1 MAREAEGDA
10 AAKAAVEAKAAAAKA
25 RKLEKKVIEKK
36 AAEKKAAEA
45 KKADVVQRRRVGAVH
60 RPDPG
65 LLQRVHRQPGDRLR
79 ADAQGRLRDRP
90 VPLPEQAVEQG
101 KQLETTRPSNSSSGA
116 YGIPQALP
124 GSKMASEGSDWQTN
138 PATQIKWGLGYI
150 EGRYGSPCKAWSH
163 SQSVGLV
170 LKDCRRR
177 GYALGA
183 YPRFRERLAEMR
195 PPATMGFMA
204 YGIGEIND
212 DAATK
217 FGTVAF
223 YASLGRAFVTM
234 CAVIPF
240 LFLIEVIDIGARS
253 GYLDVAGG
261 IIPHRLDGLD
271 GVLFSP
277 FLHAGWD
284 HLYGNSVP
292 LILVGTF
299 ALAGGARRF
308 ICSTG

>member
-1 MAREAEGDA
+1 
-10 AAKAAVEAKAAAAKA
+10 
-25 RKLEKKVIEKK
+25 
-36 AAEKKAAEA
+36 
-45 KKADVVQRRRVGAVH
+45 
-60 RPDPG
+60 
-65 LLQRVHRQPGDRLR
+65 
-79 ADAQGRLRDRP
+79 
-90 VPLPEQAVEQG
+90 
-101 KQLETTRPSNSSSGA
+101 
-116 YGIPQALP
+116 
-124 GSKMASEGSDWQTN
+124 
-138 PATQIKWGLGYI
+138 
-150 EGRYGSPCKAWSH
+150 
-163 SQSVGLV
+163 
-170 LKDCRRR
+170 
-177 GYALGA
+177 
-183 YPRFRERLAEMR
+183 
-195 PPATMGFMA
+195 MA
-204 YGIGEIND
+204 YGIGETND

-217 FGTVAF
+217 FGTVPF

-240 LFLIEVIDIGARS
+240 LFLVEVIDIGAD

-308 ICSTG
+308 LYSTALIMLVSGLGVWFIGSPNSVVVGASGVVFGYLGLLFARGFVERSWWNLGVAAFIGLLYWYQLYNVLPTDQPISWQGHLLGLIGGMIAAVLFRRRRPRKLKSVWDPETTLHDI